1 MTTAPI
7 GFAAALEQFA
17 PPEAVR
23 LATLAEQHG
32 FSGTLVP
39 DAFQPFTAAQ
49 GQAGAVWPTAGALGA
64 VTTGEIGVG
73 AVAPVYRSHPAV
85 VAQNAATLA
94 ALYPER
100 TWLAIGSG
108 EAISDH
114 VVGGYWPEA
123 AERLNRMFDALT
135 IIRKLFASGASGRD
149 VRHDG
154 EWNRLESSRLWS
166 VPEVLPPLLIATAGP
181 ITARR
186 AGTVADGLL
195 FDSVPA
201 DKIPLLLQRYAEG
214 AREARREQRGRVVLR
229 LHVSWDETDELATA
243 AALREWPQAGL
254 RFAKSDVRSPHE
266 LAQMAA
272 YVRSDDFDDRMLI
285 SSDPEVHRA
294 GIQRYLDLGV
304 DTVFVHNVGRNQE
317 RFIEVFGR
325 DVLPFLRR

>member
-1 MTTAPI
+1 MTAAPI
-7 GFAAALEQFA
+7 GYAAALEQFT

-23 LATLAEQHG
+23 WAALAEQHG
-32 FSGTLVP
+32 FSGSLVP
-39 DAFQPFTAAQ
+39 DAFQPFTATQ
-49 GQAGAVWPTAGALGA
+49 GHAGAAWPTAAALGA
-64 VTTGEIGVG
+64 ATSGDVGVG

-94 ALYPER
+94 TLYPGR
-100 TWLAIGSG
+100 HWLALGSG

-123 AERLNRMFDALT
+123 AERLNRMFEALT
-135 IIRKLFASGASGRD
+135 VIRKLFASGSSGRD

-154 EWNRLESSRLWS
+154 QWIKLESSRLWT
-166 VPEVLPPLLIATAGP
+166 VPATPPPLLIATAGP

-201 DKIPLLLQRYAEG
+201 EKIPLLLQRFAEG
-214 AREARREQRGRVVLR
+214 AKEARREPHGHIVLR
-229 LHVSWDETDELATA
+229 LHLSWDETDEQAVA
-243 AALREWPQAGL
+243 NALHEWPQAGL

-266 LAQMAA
+266 LAQMSA
-272 YVRSDDFDDRMLI
+272 YVRADDFDDRMLI

-304 DTVFVHNVGRNQE
+304 DTIYLHNVGRNQE

-325 DVLPFLRR
+325 EVIPQLHR